1 MKHAITLLLLF
12 FANLIV
18 VHSQTGTSISIWSDI
33 PETAIPLSGER
44 QIKPNLYRTVR
55 ADADALKTL
64 LFSAPNE
71 GARPVAQREVILNVP
86 VPDGRFQ
93 QFRIV
98 RYQMM
103 EPELAAQFP
112 EIGTWHGVSDDKTLS
127 TIRLGWTVRGFHA
140 TVYSRSGS
148 YFVDPYRKGNTTD
161 YLSYYKKD
169 YPQPTEAFVC
179 HTEKRGKE
187 NLLPEIVD
195 ESKVG
200 DCVFRSYRLAVAT
213 TGEYSNFHDADD
225 PTGVDTVLAAVVIA
239 VNRVNQVY
247 ERELAIRMILIAAT
261 TSVFYYNPETDP
273 YTNNDGVEMLTQNQ
287 NTLNTVI
294 GSANFD
300 IGHVFSTG
308 GGGVATLN
316 GPCGSSKARGVTGLS
331 APVGDPFY
339 IDYVAHEMG
348 HQFGARHTFNN
359 SCGGNRSNNTAM
371 EPGSGSTIMAY
382 AGICTPNVQNN
393 SDDYFHAI
401 NLQEIGNFVSF
412 GGGST
417 CDTAIPFDNDPPVV
431 NDLPNYTIPISTPFV
446 LSAVAT
452 DPDGDPLTYCW
463 EQWDNEIGAVMPPA
477 FTNTEGPM
485 FRSFDPSTSPHR
497 YFPRLQHLV
506 NNISPT
512 WEVLPSVTR
521 PMEFRVTVRDF
532 ADMTAGCTEED
543 NMFVNVSDMAGPF
556 LVTTPNTAVT
566 WTEGQMHTVTWAVAQ
581 TDQAPVS
588 CANVDI
594 FLSYDGGYTYPV
606 TLATGAPNNGSAQVI
621 LPAGA
626 TNTARIMVKGNGNIF
641 FDISNTNFTI
651 QLSAPD
657 FAIAAIPSSALLC
670 PVGSADFTL
679 DLVGFGGFSNPVT
692 LSVSGAPANTSV
704 AFTANPVAPTGS
716 SILTIGNLAMAAPG
730 VYLLTV
736 TGASMGNSK
745 DIPILL
751 TILEVPAAIALTAP
765 TVDATDVSL
774 FPTLSWIGDINA
786 NAYDW
791 QISTSPV
798 FSGTV
803 ASGTSF
809 GSTAPVS
816 VELAGG
822 TQHYW
827 RVRGLGIC
835 GGAGTWSATRSF
847 TTVPCVV
854 FNSTNVPVFIS
865 EVNMPVVNSTLA
877 ITENG
882 TLTDVNVV
890 GLSGTHSWISDL
902 RITLISPNNT
912 EILLFDQP
920 CMDQDNFNLNYDA
933 QAASST
939 LPCPPVG
946 GGTYRPVGNLNNL
959 NGQGINGVWSL
970 RIEDMQD
977 QDGGQLNTWGIRVC
991 PTEYSGILPVEWL
1004 EFEVEGVEQQARL
1017 SWATASESNNAGFE
1031 VQRQTA
1037 TTETFLPIAWIPA
1050 EGDGHSRT
1058 DYRFTDPETPKGLPV
1073 YYRLRQLDYDGKEDY
1088 SVIRSLTLPAD
1099 DQAGWRLFPNPSQGY
1114 CVLESSS
1121 ELTQPDV
1128 VVALLNAQGQVVL
1141 QDRFRSARF
1150 ELDLSGLP
1158 SGIYQVQVQGDG
1170 AVWTGRMTH
1179 LVP

>member
-1 MKHAITLLLLF
+1 MKHAAVFILLF
-12 FANLIV
+12 FATQIAQAQNDNP
-18 VHSQTGTSISIWSDI
+18 TPIWFDI

-55 ADADALKTL
+55 ADASALKTL

-71 GARPVAQREVILNVP
+71 GVRPVVQREVILAVP
-86 VPDGRFQ
+86 VPDGGFQ
-93 QFRIV
+93 QFRV
-98 RYQMM
+98 ARYQMM

-140 TVYSRSGS
+140 TVYSRGGS
-148 YFVDPYRKGNTTD
+148 YFVDPYSTGNTTD
-161 YLSYYKKD
+161 YVSYYKKD
-169 YPQPTEAFVC
+169 YPEPAEAFAC
-179 HTEKRGKE
+179 HTETLIKE

-195 ESKVG
+195 EAKVG

-213 TGEYSNFHDADD
+213 TGEYSNFHNAED
-225 PTGVDTVLAAVVIA
+225 PSDVDTVLASVVIA

-247 ERELAIRMILIAAT
+247 ERELAVRLVLIAGT
-261 TSVFYYNPETDP
+261 TSVFYYDPATDP
-273 YTNNDGVEMLTQNQ
+273 YTNGNGVTMLTENQ
-287 NTLNTVI
+287 NNLNLVI

-316 GPCGSSKARGVTGLS
+316 GPCGTSKARGVTGLS
-331 APVGDPFY
+331 SPVGDPFY

-359 SCGGNRSNNTAM
+359 SCDNNRNNNTAM

-382 AGICTPNVQNN
+382 AGICPPNIQSN
-393 SDDYFHAI
+393 SDDYFHAV
-401 NLQEIGNFVSF
+401 NLQEIRDFVSF
-412 GGGST
+412 LGGST
-417 CDTAIPFDNDPPVV
+417 CDTPIPFDNDPPVV
-431 NDLPNYTIPISTPFV
+431 NDVPNYTIPISTPFV

-477 FTNTEGPM
+477 SANMQGPM
-485 FRSFDPSTSPHR
+485 FRSFSPSSSPHR
-497 YFPRLQHLV
+497 YFPRLQDLV
-506 NNISPT
+506 NNVSPT
-512 WEVLPSVTR
+512 WEVLSSVTR
-521 PMEFRVTVRDF
+521 PLEFRVTVRDF
-532 ADMTAGCTEED
+532 ADMTAGCTKED
-543 NMFVNVSDMAGPF
+543 NLFVNVNAAAGPF
-556 LVTTPNTAVT
+556 LVTAPNTAVT
-566 WTEGQMHTVTWAVAQ
+566 WAEGQMHTVIWEVAL

-594 FLSYDGGYTYPV
+594 FLSYDGGFTYPV
-606 TLATGAPNNGSAQVI
+606 TLAAGVPNNGSAQVI

-626 TNTARIMVKGNGNIF
+626 TNTARVMVKGAGNIF

-651 QLSAPD
+651 QLGAPD
-657 FAIAAIPSSALLC
+657 FAMGATPSSALLC
-670 PVGSADFTL
+670 PVGSADF
-679 DLVGFGGFSNPVT
+679 DLEIVSFGGFSDPVT
-692 LSVSGAPANTSV
+692 LSVSGAPTNTTV
-704 AFTANPVAPTGS
+704 AFSTNPVAPTGS
-716 SILTIGNLAMAAPG
+716 SVLMIGNLAMATPG
-730 VYLLTV
+730 VYLLMV
-736 TGASMGNSK
+736 TGASMGNIK
-745 DIPILL
+745 NIPILL

-765 TVDATDVSL
+765 ANDATDIVL
-774 FPTLSWIGDINA
+774 FPTLSWTGDINA
-786 NAYDW
+786 NGYEW
-791 QISTSPV
+791 QVSTSPA

-809 GSTAPVS
+809 GTTAPVS
-816 VELAGG
+816 VELPGG

-835 GGAGTWSATRSF
+835 GGTGAWSAIRSF
-847 TTVPCVV
+847 TTVPCLV
-854 FNSTNVPVFIS
+854 FNSVNVPVSIS
-865 EVNMPVVNSTLA
+865 GIGMPVVNSTLT

-902 RITLISPNNT
+902 RITLVSPNNT

-933 QAASST
+933 QAATST

-946 GGTYRPVGNLNNL
+946 GGTYRPVGTLNSL
-959 NGQGINGVWSL
+959 NGQEINGVWTL
-970 RIEDMQD
+970 RIEDSHNE
-977 QDGGQLNTWGIRVC
+977 DGGQLSTWGIRVC
-991 PTEYSGILPVEWL
+991 PTAYSGILPVEWL
-1004 EFEVEGVEQQARL
+1004 EFQVEAVEQQARL

-1037 TTETFLPIAWIPA
+1037 QTETFLPIAWIPA
-1050 EGDGHSRT
+1050 QGDGHSRT
-1058 DYRFTDPETPKGLPV
+1058 DYHFTDLETPKGLPV
-1073 YYRLRQLDYDGKEDY
+1073 YYRLRQLDHDGQEDY

-1099 DQAGWRLFPNPSQGY
+1099 NQAGWRLFPNPAQGY
-1114 CVLESSS
+1114 CVFESNS
-1121 ELTQPDV
+1121 ELMFTEV
-1128 VVALLNAQGQVVL
+1128 IVSLVNAQGQVVL
-1141 QDRFRSARF
+1141 QDRFRNPRF
-1150 ELDLSGLP
+1150 ELDLTGLP
-1158 SGIYQVQVQGDG
+1158 SGIYQVQVQGEG
-1170 AVWTGRMTH
+1170 SFWAGRMIN